1 MVDRELSVLERTD
14 RYAVVAARSVWREL
28 FLRNPLTRRKLILV
42 NEFPKSG
49 GTWLCRMLRDLTD
62 REFADNRLP
71 FSTTG
76 IVKQHSVGDY
86 KIDSRVIV
94 WRDPRDVMVSLYFHC
109 FFVHEDYPFNKVMVQ
124 RSRARYQ
131 FADYDDVQ
139 TNLPVFVR
147 DQFAN
152 PITPFTWPQ
161 FATKW
166 LNDPAAVPVRYED
179 LRHDTVNTLARIVDA
194 LNLDPVRTPADV
206 ADSHDISKRKAKNT
220 TAKSFVRRGKVSG
233 FVDYLDPETIKL
245 IETECGPLMEQL
257 GYELSGDSK

>member
-1 MVDRELSVLERTD
+1 MSDRQLSVLERTD

-76 IVKQHSVGDY
+76 IVKQHSVTDY
-86 KIDSRVIV
+86 KINSRVIV

-124 RSRARYQ
+124 RSRSRYQ
-131 FADYDDVQ
+131 FDDYDDVK
-139 TNLPVFVR
+139 TNLPIFVR
-147 DQFAN
+147 DQFKN
-152 PITPFTWPQ
+152 PLTPFTWTQ

-166 LNDPAAVPVRYED
+166 LNDPTAIGVRYED
-179 LRHDTVNTLARIVDA
+179 LRSDTVAA
-194 LNLDPVRTPADV
+194 LTQLVSDLKIEPVRTPDDV
-206 ADSHDISKRKAKNT
+206 ANSHDISKKKKSDGNG
-220 TAKSFVRRGKVSG
+220 KSFVRRGKVSG
-233 FVDYLDPETIKL
+233 FVDYLDAETTDF

-257 GYELSGDSK
+257 GYEFSENSK